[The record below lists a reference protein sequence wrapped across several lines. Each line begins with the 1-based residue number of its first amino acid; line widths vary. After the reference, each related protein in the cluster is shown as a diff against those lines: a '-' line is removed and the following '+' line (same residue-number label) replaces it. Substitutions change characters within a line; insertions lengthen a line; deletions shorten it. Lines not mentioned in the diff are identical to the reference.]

1 MQSVK
6 RVSIRA
12 ISIKYGLPPAV
23 VSRAITSGELS
34 AVLVTTETGRERA
47 YIAPEDAEHWFNER
61 LSVSAGISSVGGTA

>member
-12 ISIKYGLPPAV
+12 VALKYGLPPTV
-23 VSRAITSGELS
+23 VSRAISLGELP
-34 AVLVTTETGRERA
+34 AVVITTETGRERA

-61 LSVSAGISSVGGTA
+61 LSAPVGGSL